1 AGAFAC
7 LERSTC
13 DTEACT
19 TSWRNYHFKC
29 MWVQNIYNTL
39 KTGKTFVKES
49 IKCQLLKASLPRFIR
64 PFRRCAAFQNILL
77 ITEVQEEC
85 YRQAWH
91 LVGVARSTLIAIGE
105 VLQATLLQSLMECDE
120 DTVDM
125 DTLFQLLQKKPC
137 SADGETD
144 GQDSFRWPSDPRPS
158 RYNPVL
164 HNRIQIHLFARSV
177 QWEMKPTKPNR

>member
-85 YRQAWH
+85 YRQACPN
-91 LVGVARSTLIAIGE
+91 IFQNKK

-177 QWEMKPTKPNR
+177 QTRPIQATPCSPQLRV

>member
-19 TSWRNYHFKC
+19 TSWQHLPQILQQFL
-29 MWVQNIYNTL
+29 NTE
-39 KTGKTFVKES
+39 TFVKES

-85 YRQAWH
+85 YRQACPN
-91 LVGVARSTLIAIGE
+91 IFQNKK

-177 QWEMKPTKPNR
+177 HITTWYGNS